1 MKKTRFVLIMALVL
15 SLLVVS
21 AASAQTLPPPSTPF
35 GAGGITG
42 TGGGSVQPVPAGTV
56 IPPAP
61 TGQQALSDPFLVAV
75 AGGSSVTVCVDIP
88 AGHHNVITLRFLGGD
103 GHWHAVTT
111 TVSGGQAC
119 GTFTVPSIVQLQ
131 GW

>member
-1 MKKTRFVLIMALVL
+1 MKKAKFVIMMVLIF
-15 SLLVVS
+15 SLLAVG
-21 AASAQTLPPPSTPF
+21 AASAQTLPT
-35 GAGGITG
+35 GVTG
-42 TGGGSVQPVPAGTV
+42 TGDGSVQPVPAGTD

-61 TGQQALSDPFLVAV
+61 TGQEALSDAFLVAV
-75 AGGSSVTVCVDIP
+75 AGGGSTTVCVDIP
-88 AGHHNVITLRFLGGD
+88 AGHHNAITLRFLGGD
-103 GHWHAVTT
+103 GKWHAVTT